1 MNSLPPKPVLLL
13 IFDGFGYR
21 EEITHNAIALANARN
36 WQSLWDKCP
45 HALLDCAG
53 SAVGLPEDQMGNSEV
68 GHLHLGSGRR
78 LPQDFTRINDALDD
92 GSFYSNRVLLDAMHY
107 AMDSRGVLHIVGLLS
122 PGGVHSHESHIH
134 AVVRMAVSQG
144 IKRLAVHAI
153 LDGRDTPPR
162 SAHDALSSLE
172 ALLVELGV
180 GQIVSVIGRYYAMDR
195 DQRWERVVK
204 AWKLMALGQGEH
216 ETPDALTALQQ
227 AYARGESDEFVAAS
241 RVVAGKGAYSG
252 MMPEDSV
259 IFMNFRSDRAR
270 ELVRAM
276 GEHEFDA
283 FSRSGWCL
291 PGHIATLTQ
300 YDEVYTYPV
309 AYAPVSLQMGLG
321 ETVSSH
327 GLKQLR
333 LAETEKYAHV
343 TFFFNGGIEAPW
355 PGEDRILV
363 PSPRVATYDLQPAM
377 SAAEVTAQLEKAIR
391 EQQYDLIVCNYA
403 NGDMVGHT
411 GDEAAAISA
420 ILALDDALSQIVLAL
435 DEVQGVMLFTADHGN
450 AEQMVDALTGQ
461 PHTAHTMNPVPVL
474 LYGGRGKKLRD
485 GGSLKDVAPTILALM
500 GIEQPEAMTGV
511 SLLV

>member
-1 MNSLPPKPVLLL
+1 M
-13 IFDGFGYR
+13 
-21 EEITHNAIALANARN
+21 
-36 WQSLWDKCP
+36 
-45 HALLDCAG
+45 
-53 SAVGLPEDQMGNSEV
+53 GLPEDQMGNSEV

-92 GSFYSNRVLLDAMHY
+92 GRFYGNPVLLEAMHD
-107 AMDSRGVLHIVGLLS
+107 AINGAGALHIVGLLS
-122 PGGVHSHESHIH
+122 PGGVHSHENHLH
-134 AVVRMAVSQG
+134 AVVRMAASQG
-144 IKRLAVHAI
+144 VKRIAVHAI

-162 SAHDALSSLE
+162 SAHDSIVSLE
-172 ALLVELGV
+172 ALFTELGV
-180 GQIVSVIGRYYAMDR
+180 GQMVSVVGRYYAMDR

-204 AWKLMALGQGEH
+204 AWRLMALGQGEY
-216 ETPDALTALQQ
+216 EAPNALTALQN
-227 AYARGESDEFVAAS
+227 AYARGESDEFVAPS
-241 RVVAGKGAYSG
+241 RIVSARGAYSG

-270 ELVRAM
+270 ELIRSM
-276 GEHEFDA
+276 GDHAFDE
-283 FSRSGWCL
+283 FSRSDWCL
-291 PGHIATLTQ
+291 PAHIATLTQ
-300 YDEVYTYPV
+300 YDETYPFPV
-309 AYAPVSLQMGLG
+309 AFAPMSLQMGLG

-355 PGEDRILV
+355 PDEDRILV

-377 SAAEVTAQLEKAIR
+377 SAPEVTAQLVKAIR
-391 EQQYDLIVCNYA
+391 AQRYDLIVCNYA

-420 ILALDDALSQIVLAL
+420 ILALDDAISQIVVAL
-435 DEVQGVMLFTADHGN
+435 DEVHGVMLLTADHGN
-450 AEQMVDALTGQ
+450 AEQMVDTLTGQ

-474 LYGGRGKKLRD
+474 LYGGRGEKLRE